1 MNRQAFDDGVDVPH
15 GRDFFRDGGARISRP
30 LVGARRTAQIGEPKV
45 RGNVVDGAVFG
56 LLSLLLAFSFNGA
69 VNRLDTHRQLIA
81 SEVTVIG
88 TVIHRIDLLPEA
100 ARPELRKT
108 MREYVQSRVDVYAAR
123 LDPNSEP
130 AKRSAMLRDKLWQ
143 LNLAACRETPCAAP
157 TITLMTSALDE
168 MFSFPVKHP

>member
-1 MNRQAFDDGVDVPH
+1 MTALMFLTVGMFSAMV
-15 GRDFFRDGGARISRP
+15 G
-30 LVGARRTAQIGEPKV
+30 LVFLGHWFGARRTAQIGEPKV

-100 ARPELRKT
+100 ARVRAVAGRRLR
-108 MREYVQSRVDVYAAR
+108 REAR
-123 LDPNSEP
+123 S
-130 AKRSAMLRDKLWQ
+130 Q
-143 LNLAACRETPCAAP
+143 LGAGQA
-157 TITLMTSALDE
+157 
-168 MFSFPVKHP
+168 